1 MMTMGSKPAGKPL
14 AVVTGASS
22 GIGLELA
29 KTCAD
34 EGFNLVVAS
43 DDGHIDAPAGFFRER
58 GAEVVSLETDLST
71 EEGRARLID
80 AIGDRPVDALL
91 ANAGIG
97 LAGGFLD
104 QDFRD
109 ARKVIDTNIVGT
121 VALVHEI
128 GVRMRSRGQGKI
140 LITGSIGGYV
150 PGSYHAVYNA
160 TKAFLNNFAAA
171 LRDELKETGVTV
183 TCLMPGPTETNI
195 FDRAGFQGTKAEQL
209 KKDDPAFVA
218 KVGFDAMM
226 KGDGDV
232 VAGWKSK
239 LITAA
244 ANVTPSSVW
253 RPSTGAARNP
263 DPRKIEG
270 VTLCAQLSRSSL

>member
-1 MMTMGSKPAGKPL
+1 MMTMGSIPAGNPL

-34 EGFNLVVAS
+34 EGFDLVVVS
-43 DDGHIDAPAGFFRER
+43 DDGQIETAAGLFRER
-58 GAEVVSLETDLST
+58 GVEVVSLETDLST

-104 QDFRD
+104 HDFRD

-121 VALVHEI
+121 AALVHEI
-128 GVRMRSRGQGKI
+128 GVRMRLCGDGKI

-160 TKAFLNNFAAA
+160 SKAFLNNFAAA

-195 FDRAGFQGTKAEQL
+195 FARAGFQGTKAEQL

-244 ANVTPSSVW
+244 ANVTPSSVLAAVHGG
-253 RPSTGAARNP
+253 GAKPGSAK
-263 DPRKIEG
+263 D
-270 VTLCAQLSRSSL
+270 

>member
-1 MMTMGSKPAGKPL
+1 MMTMGAMPTAKPL

-34 EGFNLVVAS
+34 EGFDLVVAS
-43 DDGHIDAPAGFFRER
+43 DDGQIETAAGFFRER
-58 GAEVVSLETDLST
+58 GAEVVSLDTDLST
-71 EEGRARLID
+71 DEGRARLMD
-80 AIGDRPVDALL
+80 AIGERPVDALL

-121 VALVHEI
+121 AALVHEI
-128 GVRMRSRGQGKI
+128 GVGMRSRGVGRI

-195 FDRAGFQGTKAEQL
+195 FARAGFQGTKAEQL
-209 KKDDPAFVA
+209 NKDDPAFVA
-218 KVGFDAMM
+218 KVGFDAMI

-244 ANVTPSSVW
+244 ANVTPSSVLA
-253 RPSTGAARNP
+253 SVHGGGAKPGSAK
-263 DPRKIEG
+263 D
-270 VTLCAQLSRSSL
+270 

>member
-1 MMTMGSKPAGKPL
+1 MMTTGSMPASKPL

-29 KTCAD
+29 KNCAD
-34 EGFNLVVAS
+34 GGFDLVIAS
-43 DDGHIDAPAGFFRER
+43 DDGQIETAAGFFRER
-58 GAEVVSLETDLST
+58 GAEVVSLDADLST

-80 AIGDRPVDALL
+80 AIGDRPVAALL

-121 VALVHEI
+121 AALVHEL
-128 GVRMRSRGQGKI
+128 GVRMRSRGDGKI

-195 FDRAGFQGTKAEQL
+195 FARAGFRNSKAEQL
-209 KKDDPAFVA
+209 NKDEPAFVA

-239 LITAA
+239 LITAV
-244 ANVTPSSVW
+244 ANVTPSSVLAAVHG
-253 RPSTGAARNP
+253 SGAKPGSA
-263 DPRKIEG
+263 KE
-270 VTLCAQLSRSSL
+270 

>member
-1 MMTMGSKPAGKPL
+1 MGSKPAAKPL

-29 KTCAD
+29 KQCAD
-34 EGFNLVVAS
+34 EGFDLVIAS
-43 DDGHIDAPAGFFRER
+43 DDGQIETAAAFFRDR
-58 GAEVVSLETDLST
+58 GADVVSLDADLST
-71 EEGRARLID
+71 QEGRSRLVD
-80 AIGDRPVDALL
+80 ATGDRPVDALL

-121 VALVHEI
+121 AALVHEF
-128 GVRMRSRGQGKI
+128 GVRMRSRGQGRI
-140 LITGSIGGYV
+140 LVTGSIGGYV

-195 FDRAGFQGTKAEQL
+195 FARAGFQGTKAEQL

-226 KGDGDV
+226 NGDGDV
-232 VAGWKSK
+232 AAGWKSK

-244 ANVTPSSVW
+244 ANVTPSSILAAVH
-253 RPSTGAARNP
+253 GAGAKP
-263 DPRKIEG
+263 GSGKD
-270 VTLCAQLSRSSL
+270 